1 MQKPILFNIDTTNDS
16 PFYIDKNINQGDTL
30 AFTIKVSQGSQSLS
44 LTGQT
49 VHIIIKR
56 ASGYSV
62 EMKTGNQNLSVS
74 NNVIT
79 AVFKD
84 DYLCTDAEGIA
95 IGEIKLIDP
104 TGESSTNHFH
114 FEVKKSLETDII
126 TKSANV
132 LDTFIG
138 IKNLID
144 SYNTNA
150 DNLATQ
156 NQLATQNKA
165 ELQGLNTNAETLAN
179 RVEKDITDGTE
190 VAERLELDIATGNQ
204 VDSNLKQDISTG
216 NTLHNNLL
224 LDITNGNDILQKLPT
239 LNWNIILSYIEL
251 MNTMLS
257 GSRLTDGNGNYLT
270 DGNGNYLTMA

>member
-1 MQKPILFNIDTTNDS
+1 
-16 PFYIDKNINQGDTL
+16 
-30 AFTIKVSQGSQSLS
+30 
-44 LTGQT
+44 
-49 VHIIIKR
+49 
-56 ASGYSV
+56 
-62 EMKTGNQNLSVS
+62 MKTGNALLNTSGNTIVA
-74 NNVIT
+74 I
-79 AVFKD
+79 FKD
-84 DYLCTDAEGIA
+84 NYLCTDAIGTT
-95 IGEIKLIDP
+95 IGEIKLVDAN
-104 TGESSTNHFH
+104 GESSSSKFF
-114 FEVKKSLETDII
+114 FEVKESLEKDII

-150 DNLATQ
+150 DNLATH

-224 LDITNGNDILQKLPT
+224 LDIANGNDILQKLPT